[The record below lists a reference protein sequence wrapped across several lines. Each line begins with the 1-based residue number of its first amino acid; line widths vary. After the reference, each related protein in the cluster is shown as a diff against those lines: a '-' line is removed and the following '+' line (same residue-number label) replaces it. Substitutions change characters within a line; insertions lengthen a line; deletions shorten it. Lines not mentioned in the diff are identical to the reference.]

1 MWLALSLTNAVVSGL
16 QNAYYKRAS
25 IQINPVLMV
34 WSILVVSGLLFSPLL
49 LLGIPKLNNLF
60 WIAVFGRLIIDSF
73 TFTLFLKGV
82 QMAPLSLTIPMTSL
96 VPLMS
101 IGTVFFINHQAPSA
115 LGVVGV
121 IITVVGIYF
130 LHFDRDT
137 KHILSPFKAIM
148 KERGV
153 MYCTI
158 SALLW
163 SFVVSL
169 QKLGIDNS
177 NINFY
182 TAFFQIFWAICFTPV
197 AFLVDRKGFLA
208 LFKPSLARKLI
219 PAGALDAI
227 QVYAQ
232 FSAYLFANP
241 VYVLAVTN
249 TNILFSSFFGWY
261 FYKEKVHK
269 HLLPILIIVVGI
281 VVISL
286 AK

>member
-208 LFKPSLARKLI
+208 LF
-219 PAGALDAI
+219 
-227 QVYAQ
+227 
-232 FSAYLFANP
+232 
-241 VYVLAVTN
+241 
-249 TNILFSSFFGWY
+249 
-261 FYKEKVHK
+261 
-269 HLLPILIIVVGI
+269 
-281 VVISL
+281 
-286 AK
+286 